1 MLTQQDTLMSS
12 QPQISTLVFQE
23 QSTLPLSDAC
33 SKSVSCQY
41 YYTVCKFQNF
51 SVTHI
56 LREINFSYLEA

>member
-33 SKSVSCQY
+33 SKSVSCQFDM
-41 YYTVCKFQNF
+41 TKFLICNSMLGF
-51 SVTHI
+51 
-56 LREINFSYLEA
+56 E

>member
-33 SKSVSCQY
+33 SKSVSCQFDEIFILQLDVPKISNALFY
-41 YYTVCKFQNF
+41 
-51 SVTHI
+51 HI
-56 LREINFSYLEA
+56 LE

>member
-33 SKSVSCQY
+33 SKSVSCQFDEIFNFATRY
-41 YYTVCKFQNF
+41 WVLSECRMYQKF
-51 SVTHI
+51 
-56 LREINFSYLEA
+56 

>member
-33 SKSVSCQY
+33 SKSVSCQ
-41 YYTVCKFQNF
+41 FD
-51 SVTHI
+51 
-56 LREINFSYLEA
+56 EIFNL